1 MTRDEILSATKPQG
15 GMFAVIP
22 SVVMKDQN
30 LSMSAKLLYGIIT
43 WKCNDYA
50 FCWATNRTLGED
62 LGLSEKRVSS
72 LISDLEETGH
82 IEVEILRDEET
93 NQVLQ
98 RRIYPIVKSGRK
110 AFPPPP
116 VSGDTPPL
124 ISEGTSP
131 QTQGDPP
138 PENAEEKYK
147 IKKQNIPPKA
157 PRGASVCK
165 KRKTMPDWKPDRFQR
180 FWEFYPRGE
189 NRQRAVQAWD
199 KLQPDDGLIRTM
211 GLALMAQMSSEDWQR
226 GVGIPYAS
234 TWLNGRRWEDEVKPS
249 IGAAIPEG
257 KGAYRL

>member
-110 AFPPPP
+110 A
-116 VSGDTPPL
+116 GGGGRGGGGGGGGGWGGAGGGARGGGGGGR
-124 ISEGTSP
+124 GT
-131 QTQGDPP
+131 
-138 PENAEEKYK
+138 
-147 IKKQNIPPKA
+147 
-157 PRGASVCK
+157 
-165 KRKTMPDWKPDRFQR
+165 
-180 FWEFYPRGE
+180 
-189 NRQRAVQAWD
+189 
-199 KLQPDDGLIRTM
+199 
-211 GLALMAQMSSEDWQR
+211 
-226 GVGIPYAS
+226 
-234 TWLNGRRWEDEVKPS
+234 
-249 IGAAIPEG
+249 
-257 KGAYRL
+257 